1 LLGQLESNERIV
13 IADMEA
19 GVGTLT
25 RMEENSLDLAL
36 LVTKPSPKSIEVA
49 GRAAQIIAERK
60 IGPVLAIAN
69 RSRDQAD
76 LDRVRA
82 ALDGIEAVAVPDDP
96 SIMEADRLG
105 IAPFDLAPDSP
116 AAQAVAALARRIA
129 PGRSRVPGS

>member
-1 LLGQLESNERIV
+1 LLGQLASDERIV

-25 RMEENSLDLAL
+25 RMAAGSLDLAL
-36 LVTKPSPKSIEVA
+36 LVAEPSPKSIEVA

-60 IGPVLAIAN
+60 IGPVLVIAN
-69 RSRDQAD
+69 RIRDQAD

-82 ALDGIEAVAVPDDP
+82 ALDGTEALAVPDDP

-105 IAPFDLAPDSP
+105 VAPFDLAPDSP
-116 AAQAVAALARRIA
+116 AAQAVAALAERIA
-129 PGRSRVPGS
+129 PRRAGT